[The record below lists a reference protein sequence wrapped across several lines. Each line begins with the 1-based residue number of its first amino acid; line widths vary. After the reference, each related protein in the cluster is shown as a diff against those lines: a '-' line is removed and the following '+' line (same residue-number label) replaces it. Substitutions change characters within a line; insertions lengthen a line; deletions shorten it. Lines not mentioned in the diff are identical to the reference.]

1 MTDYSPIEAYSL
13 AELFDNAIDGVFV
26 SDSAGRY
33 LYVNPAG
40 ASLLGY
46 GPDELLGASVDE
58 IINIED
64 APRVVA
70 WRDSNPVDPRRGE
83 WRLRRRDGSW
93 IEVEISSRVL
103 PDGRWF
109 GVVRDITERKAS
121 EARMRLLAREV
132 DHRANNLMAVVQGAV
147 SLSQAESVPAL
158 KAVLIGRITALA
170 RAHQLLAEGRW
181 EGADLRRLV
190 EDELSAFASPGDGRL
205 SVEGE
210 PYALS
215 PQVAQSVA
223 MAVHEL
229 TTNAVKHGAL
239 SAHDGRVEVAWT
251 TPGDDRAPV
260 ITWRESGG
268 PPVREPARRGL
279 GTTLLER
286 ALLGVAGGRTEIEWR
301 KAGLVCRLWLG

>member
-1 MTDYSPIEAYSL
+1 MSDYAPIEAYSL

-40 ASLLGY
+40 AGLLGY
-46 GPDELLGASVDE
+46 GTNELLGASVDE
-58 IINIED
+58 VIDIED

-70 WRDSNPVDPRRGE
+70 WRDSNPVDPQRGE

-109 GVVRDITERKAS
+109 GVVRDITERRAS
-121 EARMRLLAREV
+121 EARMHLLAREV

-147 SLSQAESVPAL
+147 SLSHAETVPEL
-158 KAVLIGRITALA
+158 KSVLIGRITALA
-170 RAHQLLAEGRW
+170 RAHQLLADGRW
-181 EGADLRRLV
+181 EGADLRRLI
-190 EDELSAFASPGDGRL
+190 EDELHPFANPGDGRV

-210 PYALS
+210 AFALS
-215 PQVAQSVA
+215 PQLAQSVA

-239 SAHDGRVEVAWT
+239 SVDSGRVEVSWT
-251 TPGDDRAPV
+251 ASAPGRAPV
-260 ITWRESGG
+260 ITWRERGG
-268 PPVREPARRGL
+268 PPAPAPGRRGM
-279 GTTLLER
+279 GMTLLER
-286 ALLGVAGGRTEIEWR
+286 ALQGAADGRTEIEW
-301 KAGLVCRLWLG
+301 ADEGLICRLWLG

>member
-13 AELFDNAIDGVFV
+13 VELFDNAIDGVFV
-26 SDSAGRY
+26 SDGAGRY

-40 ASLLGY
+40 AALLGY
-46 GPDELLGASVDE
+46 GPHELIGASVDE
-58 IINIED
+58 VIDIED
-64 APRVVA
+64 APRVTA
-70 WRDSNPVDPRRGE
+70 WRDSNPVDPQRGE

-103 PDGRWF
+103 ADGRWF
-109 GVVRDITERKAS
+109 GTVRDITERKAR

-147 SLSQAESVPAL
+147 SLSQADSVPEL
-158 KAVLIGRITALA
+158 KQVLIGRITALA
-170 RAHQLLAEGRW
+170 RAHQLLADGRW

-190 EDELSAFASPGDGRL
+190 EDELQPFATPGDGRL
-205 SVEGE
+205 TVEGE
-210 PYALS
+210 PFALA

-239 SAHDGRVEVAWT
+239 SVEGGRVAVAWT
-251 TPGDDRAPV
+251 PPGGAEAPMIV
-260 ITWRESGG
+260 WRESGG
-268 PPVREPARRGL
+268 PPVVEPARRGL
-279 GTTLLER
+279 GATLLER
-286 ALLGVAGGRTEIEWR
+286 ALLGVRGGRTEIEWR
-301 KAGLVCRLWLG
+301 EEGVICRLWLG